1 MEFSEISIL
10 VRLIL
15 GAVATFFGILLW
27 SKTRD
32 AAWIFVIL
40 GILVSYTEIIFSTLK
55 QFGIVHFESLLIPL
69 LQKVPLDQ
77 ILQVVLVNLPLLFY
91 TVALIILI
99 ARRRAP

>member
-40 GILVSYTEIIFSTLK
+40 GILVSYTEIIFSTLQ
-55 QFGIVHFESLLIPL
+55 QFGILHFESLFIPF
-69 LQKVPLDQ
+69 LQNVPIDQ
-77 ILQVVLVNLPLLFY
+77 IFQVVLVNLPLLLF
-91 TVALIILI
+91 TVAFIILL
-99 ARRRAP
+99 ARRRIP

>member
-40 GILVSYTEIIFSTLK
+40 GILVSYTEIIFSTLQ
-55 QFGIVHFESLLIPL
+55 QFGILHFESLFITF
-69 LQKVPLDQ
+69 LQNVPIDQ
-77 ILQVVLVNLPLLFY
+77 IFQVVLVNLPLLLF
-91 TVALIILI
+91 TVAFIILL
-99 ARRRAP
+99 ARRRIP